1 MSLLLIPVRS
11 SLGTKYLMALT
22 GLVLILF
29 VLGHMAGNLLIFLG
43 PDALNSYAQALKE
56 RPMLLW
62 GARIFLLVVFVLH
75 VALGIRLA
83 LWNRNARPTGYV
95 MEDTVQASWAS
106 RHMVLTGVLLLVF
119 VIYHL
124 AHFTVGVVHKA
135 HEGEKT
141 VAYLDLKD
149 PLYYAEHGKHRHD
162 VYRMVIAGFQSA
174 PITISYLFFQLALWI
189 HLWHGVSSWFQSMGI
204 NHPKYNRAMRLSGP
218 IVATVVLIGNCSMPL
233 CVWLGVIS

>member
-56 RPMLLW
+56 RPTLLW
-62 GARIFLLVVFVLH
+62 GVRIFLLVVFVLH
-75 VALGIRLA
+75 IALGIRLA
-83 LWNRNARPTGYV
+83 LWNRSARPTPYV
-95 MEDTVQASWAS
+95 VEDTVQASWAS
-106 RHMVLTGVLLLVF
+106 RHMLLTGVLLLVF

-135 HEGEKT
+135 SEGNKA
-141 VAYLDLKD
+141 VGYLELKD
-149 PLYYAEHGKHRHD
+149 PVYYAEHGEHRHD
-162 VYRMVIAGFQSA
+162 VYRMVIAGFRNPA
-174 PITISYLFFQLALWI
+174 ITISYLLFQLALWM
-189 HLWHGVSSWFQSMGI
+189 HLWHGVSSWFQSLGI
-204 NHPKYNRAMRLSGP
+204 NHPRYNRAMRLSGP
-218 IVATVVLIGNCSMPL
+218 IVATVVLIGNWSMPL
-233 CVWLGVIS
+233 CVWLGVIR

>member
-1 MSLLLIPVRS
+1 MSLLLLPVRS

-43 PDALNSYAQALKE
+43 PDAINSYAQALKE
-56 RPMLLW
+56 RPTLLW

-75 VALGIRLA
+75 VVLGIRLA
-83 LWNRNARPTGYV
+83 LWNQSARPTPYV
-95 MEDTVQASWAS
+95 KEDTVRASWAS
-106 RHMVLTGVLLLVF
+106 RHMVLTGILLLVF

-135 HEGEKT
+135 HVDGKT
-141 VAYLDLKD
+141 IGYLELKD
-149 PLYYAEHGKHRHD
+149 PLYEPEPGKHRHD
-162 VYRMVIAGFQSA
+162 VYRMVIAGFQNPVIS
-174 PITISYLFFQLALWI
+174 ITYLFFQLALWM

-204 NHPKYNRAMRLSGP
+204 NHSKYNRAMRLSGP
-218 IVATVVLIGNCSMPL
+218 IVATVVLIGNSSMPL
-233 CVWLGVIS
+233 CIWLGVIR